1 MAAPE
6 WGRLQEIA
14 AFGSFD
20 MELREAAIF
29 VFARLRYFPRC
40 SIDLPQTPRLT
51 DHG

>member
-14 AFGSFD
+14 AFGSFY

-29 VFARLRYFPRC
+29 VFARLRYFPRR
-40 SIDLPQTPRLT
+40 SIDCHRPP
-51 DHG
+51 D

>member
-14 AFGSFD
+14 AFGSFY

-29 VFARLRYFPRC
+29 VFARLRFP
-40 SIDLPQTPRLT
+40 PVVPLT
-51 DHG
+51 CHRPHD